1 MKRDQDKTEEQL
13 INELLEMRQLVTEW
27 KASETEREQ
36 AEEKVRESEERYR
49 AIVSLGSIIGEA
61 IVMLQDTRQGNA
73 IHVFV
78 SNEWTRLT
86 GYSKKELLDMS
97 FFELLHPRYRK
108 AYLRRH
114 RRKMSGEAIPEL
126 FEMSIIRK
134 DGIEVPIEFTGAYTT
149 YRGKRA
155 NVAIIRDITERKRVE
170 EERRELEQKAYVA
183 SRLDTVGE
191 MASGIAHEINNPLTG
206 IIGFSQDTNE
216 KGRS

>member
-1 MKRDQDKTEEQL
+1 
-13 INELLEMRQLVTEW
+13 
-27 KASETEREQ
+27 
-36 AEEKVRESEERYR
+36 
-49 AIVSLGSIIGEA
+49 
-61 IVMLQDTRQGNA
+61 
-73 IHVFV
+73 
-78 SNEWTRLT
+78 
-86 GYSKKELLDMS
+86 
-97 FFELLHPRYRK
+97 
-108 AYLRRH
+108 
-114 RRKMSGEAIPEL
+114 MSGEAIPEL